1 MRTTKAQISLRVHTV
16 WSGTSLSAYI
26 IIIEYI
32 DREDPDQTA
41 RNAQADLECHWLHVT
56 GWFSHVEAQ
65 TIISVYELVLRKI
78 YMSYLNIENG
88 DQSVYLLPVL
98 STSLGKM
105 FFSLGILF

>member
-1 MRTTKAQISLRVHTV
+1 MLMTKSQISLRIHEV

-56 GWFSHVEAQ
+56 GWFSHVATH
-65 TIISVYELVLRKI
+65 TIIPVYELVLRKI
-78 YMSYLNIENG
+78 YMSYLNIENR
-88 DQSVYLLPVL
+88 DQPVYQLPVL